1 MTSYD
6 PAKVFACKL
15 MSHIHHICT
24 MEFDQVARELTPPE
38 QRRET
43 LEHAAQELK
52 NEHAD
57 LKVSLLMEPR
67 ALVASAL
74 PHLIQNNERGLVT
87 LALETILDTKH
98 YQPQDETENPLSA
111 INPALVIQAADYL
124 MQKYE
129 GVALTT
135 GENDLQVMHRAYG
148 FALDQMPADGPAHSL
163 QRVNVQNKLQQ
174 LAPHVDTEAGVV
186 RPRAAAVHRL
196 RVG

>member
-52 NEHAD
+52 NEHAE
-57 LKVSLLMEPR
+57 LKISLLMKPR
-67 ALVASAL
+67 AFVATAL
-74 PHLIQNNERGLVT
+74 PQLIEADERGLVT

-129 GVALTT
+129 GVPLTT
-135 GENDLQVMHRAYG
+135 GENDLHVMHRAYG

-163 QRVNVQNKLQQ
+163 QRVSVQNKLNQ
-174 LAPHVDTEAGVV
+174 LEPHITTETSGA

>member
-6 PAKVFACKL
+6 PAKVLAYTL
-15 MSHIHHICT
+15 MSHVHRIFQ
-24 MEFDQVARELTPPE
+24 MECAQSVREMTPPE

-57 LKVSLLMEPR
+57 LKVSLLMTPR
-67 ALVASAL
+67 AFVASAL
-74 PHLIQNNERGLVT
+74 PHLIEHNERGLVT

-98 YQPQDETENPLSA
+98 YQPQDEAENPLSA

-163 QRVNVQNKLQQ
+163 QRATVQSKLQQ
-174 LAPHVDTEAGVV
+174 LAPHIETETGAV
-186 RPRAAAVHRL
+186 RPRAAAVQRL